1 MAKVSGLLNTS
12 HYKTEISNGR
22 NNLIAD
28 EPATV
33 GGTDL
38 GFSPNDLLC
47 SALVACTCITL
58 RMYADRKEWDLE
70 KVETSVSLEKT
81 EGENST
87 TLIREIQLL
96 GKLDLAQKKR
106 LMEIAQQCP
115 VHKILTNSIKINTVA
130 I

>member
-1 MAKVSGLLNTS
+1 MAKVSGYLNSS
-12 HYKTEISNGR
+12 HYKTEINNGR
-22 NNLIAD
+22 NSLIAD
-28 EPATV
+28 EPTSA

-38 GFSPNDLLC
+38 GFSPKDFLC

-58 RMYADRKEWDLE
+58 RMYADRKQWGLE

-87 TLIREIQLL
+87 TFVREIQLY
-96 GKLDLAQKKR
+96 GKLDPAQKKR

-115 VHKILTNSIKINTVA
+115 VHKILSNSIKINTVEK
-130 I
+130 